1 MVAPLLRRLEEN
13 LAPIFGRGMAP
24 YVIRRALRRMNKNE
38 ESVVD
43 REVDDLLRL
52 IERESLERVY
62 GAGAIPLAAEIS
74 MHVHRGTIIGA
85 DTVKTLKRGESALAR
100 ARELL

>member
-1 MVAPLLRRLEEN
+1 MAAPLLRRLEEN

-24 YVIRRALRRMNKNE
+24 YVVRRALRRMDKNE

-74 MHVHRGTIIGA
+74 MHVHRGTVIDA
-85 DTVKTLKRGESALAR
+85 ETVKRFKRGETALAR